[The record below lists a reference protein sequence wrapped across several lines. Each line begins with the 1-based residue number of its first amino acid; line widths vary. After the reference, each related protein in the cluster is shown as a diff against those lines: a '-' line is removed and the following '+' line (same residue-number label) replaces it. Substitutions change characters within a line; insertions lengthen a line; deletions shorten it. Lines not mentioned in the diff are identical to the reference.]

1 MVDSISRGLPSAH
14 WPAFFVHRLKH
25 VGRTLYNAKVSHH
38 VLTAVIRSFLLIARH
53 FSRLSFA
60 LAAAFYRV
68 AKYQLLL
75 SVMNLSLPC
84 NQWIHSFFR
93 SPRRHDLIL
102 TSCYSTNNQMGEHT
116 TRIINTWIRVF
127 GWDVIISHMISFS
140 WKAKWLAIFHSS
152 RPKCTV
158 EGFSF
163 VLYM

>member
-68 AKYQLLL
+68 AKHQLLL
-75 SVMNLSLPC
+75 GLVNLSLHAINEC
-84 NQWIHSFFR
+84 ILS
-93 SPRRHDLIL
+93 SDLL
-102 TSCYSTNNQMGEHT
+102 EG
-116 TRIINTWIRVF
+116 
-127 GWDVIISHMISFS
+127 MISF
-140 WKAKWLAIFHSS
+140 WQVVIPQTIRWENTQQGLLT
-152 RPKCTV
+152 P
-158 EGFSF
+158 ELGFL
-163 VLYM
+163 VGM